1 MPGPRVTERLILY
14 REVNTLR
21 STPGLKRLTGLAISL
36 YEGSREPSGHRRVG
50 ARAPRAHYSR
60 TRSRDA
66 KFYTFVTQ
74 RDRSEIK
81 QSKLGADRL
90 VRLIRRTNY
99 DFSFQHDGKSQ
110 GENFGGA
117 SLA

>member
-1 MPGPRVTERLILY
+1 MPGPGVTERLILY

-50 ARAPRAHYSR
+50 ARAPERTLLAR

-81 QSKLGADRL
+81 QSKLGAHRL
-90 VRLIRRTNY
+90 VRLIVYQKNELR
-99 DFSFQHDGKSQ
+99 F
-110 GENFGGA
+110 
-117 SLA
+117 